1 MNLSE
6 YDRIFLKT
14 IRSVLKMQLNDV
26 LDIYVKYLKFEKNLS
41 PSTIDSYIKDIN
53 QFLGFLEKFNIRK
66 PGEIDLE
73 IFRQYLK
80 YLDRY
85 RYSNRTVIRKYSS
98 YINFL
103 RFMEDNDYIDRQIS
117 QHVVPPKK
125 HHRLYTFL
133 SQNEIRILIDN
144 INTDSDLGVR
154 NRALIEFIYSTGT
167 RVSEA
172 GSIRLKDLNIEESE
186 VTVLGKGRKIRTV
199 YLNRSALL
207 WLKKYMP
214 VRDNILFK
222 NKRDSYGNIEYLF
235 LNRFGNRLTVR
246 GIRNIL
252 TRCLKEASISKKISP
267 HGIRHSFAT
276 HLIQEGAGI
285 REIQELLGHEN
296 ISTTQIYTHLNIK
309 KIKNDYKKYH
319 PRAK

>member
-14 IRSVLKMQLNDV
+14 IRSVLKMQLNEV

-41 PSTIDSYIKDIN
+41 PSTIDSYIKDVN
-53 QFLGFLEKFNIRK
+53 QFLGFLERFNIRK

-117 QHVVPPKK
+117 QHVMPPKK

-252 TRCLKEASISKKISP
+252 TSSLKKASISKKISP